1 MIAWP
6 ARCPAS
12 RHESLRRVRG
22 DPTRLRGRRC
32 AVGCHRDARACP
44 KRPVSRRGW
53 GHAPQREQ
61 PSGAPLSHSPV
72 RARARLLRGTSSPA
86 TRAPRSYKRYCAA
99 HALVSAPESL
109 KTLIHA
115 RSDPHLT
122 HRWLAL
128 PNWLALLA
136 RPARRPEPMARGA
149 PPRAAPAPASPR
161 GGRGLNV
168 VVPMGGMGAAGGSS
182 PLLLVRLAGWQ
193 VAASLGSRHEEE
205 RAARQLRRAA
215 TQTCCRETLPL
226 PRTPGWVLDA
236 AVGV

>member
-32 AVGCHRDARACP
+32 AVGCHRDARARP
-44 KRPVSRRGW
+44 KRPVSRRG
-53 GHAPQREQ
+53 GGGGAHPRAPQREQ

-72 RARARLLRGTSSPA
+72 RERARLLRGTSSPA

-122 HRWLAL
+122 HRWVGPSSLACFVGA
-128 PNWLALLA
+128 PRPQA
-136 RPARRPEPMARGA
+136 RAHGARGA
-149 PPRAAPAPASPR
+149 PSRRARARLAAWWAGAQR
-161 GGRGLNV
+161 GGAHGWHGRS
-168 VVPMGGMGAAGGSS
+168 GGQLAASVGASCWLAGGS
-182 PLLLVRLAGWQ
+182 L
-193 VAASLGSRHEEE
+193 
-205 RAARQLRRAA
+205 ARQSARGGARRAA
-215 TQTCCRETLPL
+215 AAPRSHTDLLPGD
-226 PRTPGWVLDA
+226 TPPPAHARLGA
-236 AVGV
+236 